1 MLYEILIVII
11 KVFEDIVM
19 QGFFWYSL
27 LLIMLRLTDSIKEK
41 FFDIDKKIC
50 LVISMLAKVYIVA
63 IVVMCFVLNNFVNV
77 TYVMAAEHMTESK
90 LYFWLSF
97 LAHPVILFIITQIQ
111 PIEKLRNS
119 ILFRGITATIFILH
133 KVL

>member
-1 MLYEILIVII
+1 MLYEILIGII

-97 LAHPVILFIITQIQ
+97 LAHPIILFIITQIL

>member
-1 MLYEILIVII
+1 MLYEILIGII

-27 LLIMLRLTDSIKEK
+27 LLIILRLTDSIKEK

-97 LAHPVILFIITQIQ
+97 LAYPVILFIITQIQ
-111 PIEKLRNS
+111 PIEKLRNL